1 MRRSAPVLAA
11 LSAALTT
18 ALTTALLCGCH
29 SAQPNREPVGELFP
43 TAVGTSLDGTRV
55 EVPTVWRGM
64 PTVVLVGY
72 VQEAQ
77 FDADRWMLGLL
88 QAGAAGMRLR
98 IVELPTIPSRIA
110 SLFDDT
116 IDQGMRN
123 GIPPEDWASVVTVY
137 GAAARPIAA
146 FTGTERPRT
155 MRVLL
160 LDASG
165 RVVWFHD
172 EGYSPRELLDLLG
185 AAAALES
192 PGL

>member
-1 MRRSAPVLAA
+1 MTLPAMRATLLASVVAPLLLA
-11 LSAALTT
+11 
-18 ALTTALLCGCH
+18 GCR
-29 SAQPNREPVGELFP
+29 SAQPNRVPVGETFP
-43 TAVGTSLDGTRV
+43 TVVGTSLDGTRL
-55 EVPTVWRGM
+55 ELPSAWAGA

-72 VQEAQ
+72 VQDAQ
-77 FDADRWMLGLL
+77 FDADRWLLGLL
-88 QAGAAGMRLR
+88 QAGATLR

-116 IDQGMRN
+116 IDEGMRN
-123 GIPPEDWASVVTVY
+123 GIPPEDWSSVVTVY

-146 FTGTERPRT
+146 FTGTERPRN

-172 EGYSPRELLDLLG
+172 EGYSPRELLDLLA
-185 AAAALES
+185 AAAALEA
-192 PGL
+192 PAL